1 MSKAIGEER
10 WDELDEEVRNMYR
23 AHQIPNLALRDV
35 YGDDYIHDGSVVD
48 QDNKLCPDYSYAKGK
63 LIDAEITVHYPEIKE
78 VPTRY
83 DEHGYITRPG
93 LIPFP
98 ERDEKVKVLRFVP
111 YTPEEQESYD
121 QAQAK
126 MKQRY
131 EAEEAN
137 KRYMAMM
144 LPINLMSMTDE
155 MVKSISSIIP
165 VFDSRSNYPEK
176 TVIKFEGKD
185 YRAKSA
191 VQANDPTPD
200 KNDKWYEVK

>member
-1 MSKAIGEER
+1 MSQAIGEER
-10 WDELDEEVRNMYR
+10 WEELDEETKDIYR

-35 YGDDYIHDGSVVD
+35 YGDYIQDGSVVD

-63 LIDAEITVHYPEIKE
+63 LVNAEITVHYPEIKE

-98 ERDEKVKVLRFVP
+98 ERDEKVKVQRFIP
-111 YTPEEQESYD
+111 YTPEEQASYD
-121 QAQAK
+121 QAQTK
-126 MKQRY
+126 MKQQY
-131 EAEEAN
+131 EMEEAN
-137 KRYMAMM
+137 KKYMMMM
-144 LPINLMSMTDE
+144 LPMNLMLMTDD
-155 MVKSISSIIP
+155 MVKNISGIIP
-165 VFDSRSNYPEK
+165 LFDPNANYMEK
-176 TVIKFEGKD
+176 AVIKFEGKN

-191 VQANDPTPD
+191 VQANDLTPD